1 MLSKYY
7 TKQKLGFLVNEAID
21 TSIFGKDDSIHI
33 ATAIVEKENSPFF
46 MFLHTSGLDILGQE
60 EGWMSKEYL

>member
-1 MLSKYY
+1 MLSKYNIY
-7 TKQKLGFLVNEAID
+7 SKQKLGFLVNEAID

-46 MFLHTSGLDILGQE
+46 MFLHISGLDIVGQE
-60 EGWMSKEYL
+60 EGSKEYL